1 MSRINS
7 PKDGIKWCSTYSLPV
22 NYPSRL
28 RFTKDELSASER
40 IPPGYQPVQHNPG
53 GLKFYMYDYPPFF
66 TRDGQPMQWNGLGWK
81 IYEKTGKFY

>member
-1 MSRINS
+1 MSRIVTAN
-7 PKDGIKWCSTYSLPV
+7 DGIKWCSTYSIPV
-22 NYPSRL
+22 KYPSRL
-28 RFTKDELSASER
+28 RYPPEVLRENER

-53 GLKFYMYDYPPFF
+53 GLKFSMYDYPSFF